1 MEELTELA
9 KKQLRF
15 QKIITGLLAALL
27 VVVLAVGIAFV
38 SQVKQMSTAIKSSA
52 ESLQEIDVD
61 AINQTVSG
69 TQELLESVDQLSE
82 AIDQVTVSVEEFH
95 NWIDGLFGRE

>member
-27 VVVLAVGIAFV
+27 VAVLAIGISFVG
-38 SQVKQMSTAIKSSA
+38 SG
-52 ESLQEIDVD
+52 
-61 AINQTVSG
+61 QTDEHSHKV
-69 TQELLESVDQLSE
+69 
-82 AIDQVTVSVEEFH
+82 I
-95 NWIDGLFGRE
+95 GREPSGNRCGCDQSDGIGHAGAA

>member
-15 QKIITGLLAALL
+15 QKIIT
-27 VVVLAVGIAFV
+27 
-38 SQVKQMSTAIKSSA
+38 
-52 ESLQEIDVD
+52 
-61 AINQTVSG
+61 
-69 TQELLESVDQLSE
+69 QLSA

>member
-15 QKIITGLLAALL
+15 QKSITGLLAALL
-27 VVVLAVGIAFV
+27 VAVLAIGISFVG
-38 SQVKQMSTAIKSSA
+38 QVKQMSTAIKSSA
-52 ESLQEIDVD
+52 ERLQEIDVD

-69 TQELLESVDQLSE
+69 TQELLESVDQLSA

>member
-38 SQVKQMSTAIKSSA
+38 SQVKQMST
-52 ESLQEIDVD
+52 D
-61 AINQTVSG
+61 
-69 TQELLESVDQLSE
+69 
-82 AIDQVTVSVEEFH
+82 
-95 NWIDGLFGRE
+95 

>member
-1 MEELTELA
+1 M
-9 KKQLRF
+9 
-15 QKIITGLLAALL
+15 
-27 VVVLAVGIAFV
+27 
-38 SQVKQMSTAIKSSA
+38 
-52 ESLQEIDVD
+52 D

-95 NWIDGLFGRE
+95 SWIDGLFGRE

>member
-15 QKIITGLLAALL
+15 QKIITGLLAAVL
-27 VVVLAVGIAFV
+27 VVVLAVGLMFI

-52 ESLQEIDVD
+52 ERLQEIDVD

-69 TQELLESVDQLSE
+69 TQELLESVDQLSA
-82 AIDQVTVSVEEFH
+82 AIDQVTVSVEEFDS
-95 NWIDGLFGRE
+95 WIDGLFGRE